1 MASFTLEESEVPEFE
16 VIPEGT
22 IHPAT
27 IVSVE
32 ERETPWLIDDNDP
45 SLGKKHQVSF
55 RFQISE
61 GEHKGRT
68 LFGNTP
74 TTFTNH
80 PDCKLRAWVQE
91 ILGQNGLPVGFN
103 LDLEELVDLPVK
115 VAVAHR
121 TKRNA
126 DGTETIREYASDVI
140 RASGFEDA
148 ADAF

>member
-1 MASFTLEESEVPEFE
+1 MAFTLEESEVPEFE

-22 IHPAT
+22 VLPVT
-27 IVSVE
+27 IVTCE
-32 ERETPWLIDDNDP
+32 DRETPWDIDENDP

-55 RFQISE
+55 RFSVSE
-61 GEHKGRT
+61 GEFQGRT

-80 PDCKLRAWVQE
+80 PDCKLRAWVME
-91 ILGQNGLPVGFN
+91 ILGQNSLPVGFN
-103 LDLEELVDLPVK
+103 LELEELVDLPVK

-126 DGTETIREYASDVI
+126 DGSETIREYASDVI

-148 ADAF
+148 ADVF